1 MILTLIV
8 VILGLVAGA
17 VYAVWLSYLE
27 DQADRQAFDR
37 GGPQL
42 LNDTEHVAMTRLARG
57 EVLDRHD
64 RRVAHAAIKR
74 VCGGIAV

>member
-37 GGPQL
+37 LMSASSESKGWPCPRGPKGFAG
-42 LNDTEHVAMTRLARG
+42 DCRHVG
-57 EVLDRHD
+57 
-64 RRVAHAAIKR
+64 RRDS
-74 VCGGIAV
+74 